1 MTGMELRRTRKRKGW
16 NQQQA
21 AARLGVS
28 QPYLSLLERKHR
40 RLTPR
45 LVARATR
52 VFGLP
57 LTSLPLKPVGS
68 QPHTLQQVAEELS
81 AVGYPGFAYMGT
93 TRKRNPVEVLVAALK
108 QENLEARL
116 AEALPW
122 VLLNYPDLDWKWL
135 TDQARLHNLQN
146 KLGFLVTVARMK
158 LEEKGEL
165 QSRRYR
171 NLGSAE
177 EKLQSSRLAQEE
189 AFGEATL
196 TAREREW
203 LRENR
208 PESAARW
215 NLLSDLSPEHLT
227 YVA

>member
-1 MTGMELRRTRKRKGW
+1 MTGMELRRARKKNGW
-16 NQQQA
+16 SQQEA
-21 AARLGVS
+21 SARLGVS
-28 QPYLSLLERKHR
+28 QPYLSLLERRQR

-57 LTSLPLKPVGS
+57 LTSLPLKPPLP
-68 QPHTLQQVAEELS
+68 QPHTLQQVAEEL
-81 AVGYPGFAYMGT
+81 AALGYPGFAYMRT
-93 TRKRNPVEVLVAALK
+93 RRKRNPAAVLVAALR

-122 VLLNYPDLDWKWL
+122 VLLNFPDLDWRWL
-135 TDQARLHNLQN
+135 LAQARLHNLQN
-146 KLGFLVTVARMK
+146 KLGFLVTVARLK

-171 NLGSAE
+171 NSHSAE
-177 EKLQSSRLAQEE
+177 EELQSSLLAQEYV
-189 AFGEATL
+189 FGETAL
-196 TAREREW
+196 TPRERQW

-208 PESAARW
+208 PESAADW
-215 NLLSDLSPEHLT
+215 NLLSDLAPEHLK
-227 YVA
+227 YAV

>member
-1 MTGMELRRTRKRKGW
+1 MTGMELRRARKRKGW
-16 NQQQA
+16 SQQRA
-21 AARLGVS
+21 AAHLGVS

-52 VFGLP
+52 VFALP

-68 QPHTLQQVAEELS
+68 QPHTLQQVAEEL
-81 AVGYPGFAYMGT
+81 AALGYPGFAYMGT
-93 TRKRNPVEVLVAALK
+93 KRKRNPAGALVAALK

-135 TDQARLHNLQN
+135 TDQARLNNLQN

-171 NLGSAE
+171 NLCSAE
-177 EKLQSSRLAQEE
+177 EKLQSSRLVQEDG
-189 AFGEATL
+189 FGEATL

-208 PESAARW
+208 PESAAHW